1 VTTSG
6 LVVTLHPDP
15 ELAAEAVRDAL
26 LIGPFTLGE
35 QIGYRLA
42 VALQAETPAEA
53 QQWHVWLAALPGVV
67 KVDVAYVHVGE
78 EVEHV
83 G

>member
-1 VTTSG
+1 MTTSG

-26 LIGPFTLGE
+26 LLGPFTLGE
-35 QIGYRLA
+35 QFGYRLA
-42 VALQAETPAEA
+42 MAVEADTPAEA
-53 QQWHVWLAALPGVV
+53 ESWHRWLAALPGVAA
-67 KVDVAYVHVGE
+67 VDVAFVHVGE
-78 EVEHV
+78 EVAHV